1 MSPLWSLKHWKFFYN
16 EWWRAQNISIQ
27 CISDL
32 IKSTPEWREFTNRVR
47 SAADVFHFQMSGYA
61 LTQACTSACLCTRVA
76 LSPPSA
82 KPSLGFLGRMWA
94 TFHKHIHAR
103 FKTSPLLRG
112 SQGKWIAKH
121 GMAEELMTRYYSY
134 YAKVL
139 FLSTYFVLIC
149 ILPLGKDK
157 WKLRITGSCLV
168 PGTRRRIISGDY
180 PPSCLVNKYTHYR
193 QRNACWLLAKS
204 WLFII
209 VV

>member
-1 MSPLWSLKHWKFFYN
+1 MHKIFQFNAYPTWSNQHPS
-16 EWWRAQNISIQ
+16 EES
-27 CISDL
+27 SL
-32 IKSTPEWREFTNRVR
+32 IGCGAP
-47 SAADVFHFQMSGYA
+47 QMSFISRCRGMH
-61 LTQACTSACLCTRVA
+61 
-76 LSPPSA
+76 SPRLVPPHVSVLGSPSHLRLQN
-82 KPSLGFLGRMWA
+82 PPLGFLGRMWT

-139 FLSTYFVLIC
+139 FLSTYFILIC

-168 PGTRRRIISGDY
+168 PGTRRRITSGDY